1 MQRHEILHAYS
12 PFIDLAAGQI
22 SDGSLSTQRSYDRLF
37 FRTQPP
43 CDPSLLKCKGHFH
56 AETSHLCQKM
66 RTRPKCPET
75 KFEMTPCTWGGV
87 IALETR
93 YTAVFE
99 GPFLRTYKTDTTL
112 AYTPQAPPPGATFWH
127 QFRANPRWSLFQ
139 CSKAH
144 VPSLSGTL

>member
-12 PFIDLAAGQI
+12 PFIDLASGQI
-22 SDGSLSTQRSYDRLF
+22 SDGSLCKHRSYDRLF
-37 FRTQPP
+37 FFGCNDHVTLPAKVLRALSRR
-43 CDPSLLKCKGHFH
+43 DFALG
-56 AETSHLCQKM
+56 QKM
-66 RTRPKCPET
+66 RTRPKCPGT

-93 YTAVFE
+93 YTPVFE

-127 QFRANPRWSLFQ
+127 QFRANPR
-139 CSKAH
+139 
-144 VPSLSGTL
+144 